1 MASSKPRMQRKRA
14 ANAPLH
20 RRQAA
25 LAAHLD
31 PRLHERSKAHL
42 PRAVPVRKG
51 DNVRIM
57 RGGFRGR
64 EGTVVSVD
72 AREGTV
78 VIEGITIEKTDEK
91 KVARPI
97 HASNL
102 MITKFDETDPRRRAR
117 FAKEP

>member
-1 MASSKPRMQRKRA
+1 MVSAKPRIQRKRA

-20 RRQAA
+20 RRRAA
-25 LAAHLD
+25 LAAHVD
-31 PRLHERSKAHL
+31 PKLHERSKARL

-51 DNVRIM
+51 DSVRVM
-57 RGGFRGR
+57 RGSFRGR

-72 AREGTV
+72 AAAGSV
-78 VIEGITIEKTDEK
+78 VVEGITIQKTDEK

-102 MITKFDETDPRRRAR
+102 MIVKLDETDPRRRER
-117 FAKEP
+117 YEG

>member
-1 MASSKPRMQRKRA
+1 MTSAKPRVQRRRA

-20 RRQAA
+20 RKHAA
-25 LAAHLD
+25 IASHID
-31 PRLHERSKAHL
+31 PRLHDRSKARL
-42 PRAVPVRKG
+42 PRAVSLRKG
-51 DNVRIM
+51 DTVRIM

-64 EGTVVSVD
+64 EGTVVTVD
-72 AREGTV
+72 VTDGTV

-102 MITKFDETDPRRRAR
+102 MIVKLDETDPRRRAK
-117 FAKEP
+117 FLPG